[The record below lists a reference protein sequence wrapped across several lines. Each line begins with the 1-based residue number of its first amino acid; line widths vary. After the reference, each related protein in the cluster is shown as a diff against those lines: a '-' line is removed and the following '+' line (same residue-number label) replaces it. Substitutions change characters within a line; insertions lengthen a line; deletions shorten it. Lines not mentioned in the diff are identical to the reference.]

1 MSNLRDF
8 FLQLETSLTSGVS
21 VARTL
26 HLLSENVSGFGMKNK
41 VANMAK
47 QVEKGTAFSTAMEQ
61 AGKPFS
67 SMQISFAKFGEQTG
81 TLPEVCGTLAEYA
94 DKEMNLEREIYSSLA
109 YPLFLL
115 FLALLLL
122 PVLES
127 ILTPDRAI
135 SIPWGIARSLGIF
148 LVILAGLYGTFK
160 LFATTAVASIL
171 VQIPFF
177 GTIVKKLALCRFTR
191 TLGVGLQAGVSMGQC
206 METAISVTSN
216 PWLEK
221 ELSSLKTS
229 IQRGGSLADGFKSVS
244 ALPSTIKEMITV
256 GEQSGK
262 LPEMLKKTSDYLEDD
277 ARHKIQ
283 LISKLLPILF
293 FLPIAGFVGYIIIS
307 MGSSIFSGME
317 SIK

>member
-8 FLQLETSLTSGVS
+8 FLQLETSLASGVTL
-21 VARTL
+21 ARTL
-26 HLLSENVSGFGMKNK
+26 HLLSENVSGFGMKAK
-41 VANMAK
+41 VAKMAK
-47 QVEKGTAFSTAMEQ
+47 EVDKGMAFSTAMER
-61 AGKPFS
+61 AGKPFTG
-67 SMQISFAKFGEQTG
+67 MQVSFAKFGEQTG

-94 DKEMNLEREIYSSLA
+94 DKEMNLEREILSSMA

-115 FLALLLL
+115 FLALMML
-122 PVLES
+122 PILES
-127 ILTPDRAI
+127 VLAKGTAP
-135 SIPWGIARSLGIF
+135 SIPWGIARSVGIYA
-148 LVILAGLYGTFK
+148 VILAGLYGVYK
-160 LFATTAVASIL
+160 LLSTSGVASIL

-206 METAISVTSN
+206 LETSISVTSN
-216 PWLEK
+216 AWLEK
-221 ELSSLKTS
+221 EQSSLKSS
-229 IQRGGSLADGFKSVS
+229 IQRGGSLADGFKSVN

-262 LPEMLKKTSDYLEDD
+262 LPEMLKKTSDFLEDD

-283 LISKLLPILF
+283 VISKLLPILF

-307 MGSSIFSGME
+307 MGSSIFSGLD